1 MAMSR
6 EQAEYNA
13 YKRQQMNQIQNV
25 SQQSIANV
33 YKEALVSGTSLGQV
47 SPGHIWDN
55 TIASGT
61 QTKMSRNR
69 ETVILI
75 EELENGRL
83 VRLGDKRYIVPT
95 GTPLIDVIGQALVE
109 TKLEE

>member
-1 MAMSR
+1 MAD
-6 EQAEYNA
+6 
-13 YKRQQMNQIQNV
+13 
-25 SQQSIANV
+25 V
-33 YKEALVSGTSLGQV
+33 YKEAMVSGTSLGQV
-47 SPGHIWDN
+47 GSGQTWGN

-61 QTKMSRNR
+61 HTKVSRSR
-69 ETVILI
+69 ETVIII

>member
-1 MAMSR
+1 MAIN

-13 YKRQQMNQIQNV
+13 YKRQQMDQIQ
-25 SQQSIANV
+25 SAGQQSMADV
-33 YKEALVSGTSLGQV
+33 YKEAIVSGTSLGQI
-47 SPGHIWDN
+47 SPGQIWDN

-61 QTKMSRNR
+61 QIKMSRNR
-69 ETVILI
+69 ETVIII

-83 VRLGDKRYIVPT
+83 VRLGGKRYIVPT

>member
-1 MAMSR
+1 MSK
-6 EQAEYNA
+6 EHEYNA
-13 YKRQQMNQIQNV
+13 SVLQQRNQMQNAG
-25 SQQSIANV
+25 QQSMADI
-33 YKEALVSGTSLGQV
+33 YKEAIVSGTSLGQV
-47 SPGHIWDN
+47 SSGQIWGN
-55 TIASGT
+55 TITSGT

-69 ETVILI
+69 ETMIII